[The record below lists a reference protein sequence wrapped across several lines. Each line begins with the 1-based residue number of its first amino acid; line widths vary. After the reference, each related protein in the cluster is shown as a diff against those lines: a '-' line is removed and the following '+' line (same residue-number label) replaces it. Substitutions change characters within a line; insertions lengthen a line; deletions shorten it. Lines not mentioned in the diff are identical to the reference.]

1 MNELRWIL
9 LVAGVLLIAGLYLW
23 GTRTRWQGRG
33 ETEGSRRPAVFTGGA
48 KGFETAASVPS
59 DDIDIDVD
67 DDVDL
72 DIDIEE
78 PEFRVESRAP
88 RRIEPSFD
96 QDEVH
101 ARDAPEPRRVDF
113 DDESDFE
120 SPAIGRREPTLSST
134 RTDSVPTLRPDPT
147 LRVEPTLGARPIEV
161 AGPPQAAPSEA
172 PAPAPRRA
180 QKILAIRVT
189 ASAPA
194 RFDGAELFAALRSEG
209 LGFGRYEIFHRLH
222 DDGRPIYSVASLRE
236 PGTFDIEAMPTTY
249 YPGVAMFAVLP
260 GPVPAADAFDE
271 MIFSAR
277 ALATHLSGSLT
288 DERGA
293 PLTALRVGKLR
304 EEALEFERGAGSA

>member
-9 LVAGVLLIAGLYLW
+9 LLAGVLLIAGLYLW

-33 ETEGSRRPAVFTGGA
+33 EIEAGQRPAVFTGGA
-48 KGFETAASVPS
+48 KGFETEAATGL
-59 DDIDIDVD
+59 DDEFDDF
-67 DDVDL
+67 DDVEASGL
-72 DIDIEE
+72 
-78 PEFRVESRAP
+78 RVESRAE

-96 QDEVH
+96 QGEVD
-101 ARDAPEPRRVDF
+101 ALDAPEPRRVDF
-113 DDESDFE
+113 DDESEFE
-120 SPAIGRREPTLSST
+120 APAIGRREPTLSAT
-134 RTDSVPTLRPDPT
+134 RTEPAPAPRQEPT
-147 LRVEPTLGARPIEV
+147 LRVEPTLGARSGEVIE
-161 AGPPQAAPSEA
+161 PLPAAPSEA
-172 PAPAPRRA
+172 PAPAPRRS

-194 RFDGAELFAALRSEG
+194 RFDGAELLAALRSEG

-260 GPVPAADAFDE
+260 GPVPAAEAFDE

-277 ALATHLSGSLT
+277 ALATHLNGSLA

-304 EEALEFERGAGSA
+304 EEALEFERTTGST

>member
-9 LVAGVLLIAGLYLW
+9 LVAGVILIAGLYLW
-23 GTRTRWQGRG
+23 GMRSRWQGRG

-48 KGFETAASVPS
+48 RGFETEAAAEL
-59 DDIDIDVD
+59 D
-67 DDVDL
+67 DDAADDVV
-72 DIDIEE
+72 E
-78 PEFRVESRAP
+78 PEFRVESRAE

-96 QDEVH
+96 
-101 ARDAPEPRRVDF
+101 RDDVDALDSTEPRRVDF

-120 SPAIGRREPTLSST
+120 TPAIGRREPTLSST
-134 RTDSVPTLRPDPT
+134 RTESAPALRQEPT
-147 LRVEPTLGARPIEV
+147 LRVEPTLGARPIAE
-161 AGPPQAAPSEA
+161 AGPPPADPGEA
-172 PAPAPRRA
+172 PAPAPRRS
-180 QKILAIRVT
+180 QKIMAIRVT

-194 RFDGAELFAALRSEG
+194 RFDGAELLAALRSEG

-236 PGTFDIEAMPTTY
+236 PGTFDIEAMPGTY
-249 YPGVAMFAVLP
+249 YTGVAMFAVMP
-260 GPVPAADAFDE
+260 GPVPAAEAFDE

-277 ALATHLSGSLT
+277 ALATHLNGALA

-304 EEALEFERGAGSA
+304 EEALEFERAAGSA